1 MVPCLCFP
9 QDADGQFNTDSDSF
23 ASGSE
28 PTFGNHGDSNW
39 EKGSVLDEDI
49 KMENEE
55 SSVSGLIISDGEE
68 ENWKPGINFN

>member
-23 ASGSE
+23 TSE

-68 ENWKPGINFN
+68 VNWKPGINFN